1 MTESP
6 NSPPQDVALVELG
19 QSDSD
24 SEVDEQTTDSEEETD
39 SEGENEI
46 TEQNLKLP
54 GNKDKKKKV
63 NIQVVSLQEE
73 QDS

>member
-1 MTESP
+1 M
-6 NSPPQDVALVELG
+6 ELG

-24 SEVDEQTTDSEEETD
+24 SEVDEQTSDSEEETD

-54 GNKDKKKKV
+54 GDKKKKV
-63 NIQVVSLQEE
+63 NIQVVSQQGEP
-73 QDS
+73 DS